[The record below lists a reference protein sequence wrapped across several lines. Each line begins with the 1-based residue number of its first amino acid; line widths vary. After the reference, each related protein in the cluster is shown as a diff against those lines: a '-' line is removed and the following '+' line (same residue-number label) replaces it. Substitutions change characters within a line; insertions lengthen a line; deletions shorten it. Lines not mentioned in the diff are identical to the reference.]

1 MPITVSV
8 HDRGRRSLG
17 GSTRFGMAG
26 VCSGV
31 DDGSVVELLKTN
43 FETTLERGPGLVQAR
58 DFFNHGGERLV
69 FCGVDQTGAAD
80 GTMGTCTL
88 VDGSGLATVVEDA
101 TDVPLFTRSPAL
113 KISRVL
119 NETGRPGSTLAKFAV
134 DGSTYSEAEF
144 LLAVTEG
151 DGDATSPYKTRV
163 YIEDLQ
169 PGGIPF
175 VGTTGKGPFWEF
187 TEDATTPANSFLV
200 DDIWQGDT
208 AAYTPTQALILTAA
222 ESLVDWR
229 DAYGLQVSERQGAL
243 IGVCPE
249 LDATSWDDLNG
260 IGQDAYDNTSNQ
272 SFVAFLGVAN
282 QADQTAVQDDVDR
295 VTTEVAA
302 YRAALGTDKP
312 WTEILWTWSKA
323 DDGYGNITP
332 RPAVGYILGTLA
344 ADGIHVERSF
354 AWRAANRAVKN
365 GIAVEPSG
373 LTVDQLEQLSSNRVP
388 AMVLEPGLGLYAY
401 CDYLPAQPDSKLL
414 NLRYLRS
421 VNYAAT
427 VCILRSRTWV
437 FAPGTDGKAKADQE
451 NYVNDELRR
460 LVEAGVYQEASFTLG
475 DALDPEAERLT
486 FAGTI
491 TVKPVGSREAYA
503 YDLYLELS

>member
-17 GSTRFGMAG
+17 GSTRIGLVG

-31 DDGSVVELLKTN
+31 ADGSVVEVLKTN

-69 FCGVDQTGAAD
+69 FCGADQSGASG
-80 GTMGTCTL
+80 GTDGTCTL
-88 VDGSGLATVVEDA
+88 DGSGLATVVEDA
-101 TDVPLFTRSPAL
+101 TEKPLFTRSPAML
-113 KISRVL
+113 ISRAL
-119 NETGRPGSTLAKFAV
+119 NDIGRPGSTMAKFAV
-134 DGSTYSEAEF
+134 DGSTFSESEF
-144 LLAVTEG
+144 LLAVTSG

-169 PGGIPF
+169 PGGLPF
-175 VGTTGKGPFWEF
+175 VGTAGNGPYWEF
-187 TEDATTPANSFLV
+187 TEDTTTPGSSFLV
-200 DDIWQGDT
+200 GDIWQGDT
-208 AAYTPTQALILTAA
+208 TAYSPTQANILSAA
-222 ESLVDWR
+222 QALADWR

-243 IGVCPE
+243 IGVSPE
-249 LDATSWDDLNG
+249 LDATSWDNLNG
-260 IGQDAYDNTSNQ
+260 IAQDAYDTTANQ
-272 SFVAFLGVAN
+272 SFVAFVGVAN
-282 QADQTAVQDDVDR
+282 QADQTSVQDDVDR
-295 VTTEVAA
+295 VTTEVSA

-312 WTEILWTWSKA
+312 WSEISWLWAKF

-332 RPAVGYILGTLA
+332 RPAVGYILGLLA

-354 AWRAANRAVKN
+354 AWRAADRALHD
-365 GIAVEPSG
+365 GIAVDPAG
-373 LTVDQLEQLSSNRVP
+373 LTVDQLEQLAANRVP
-388 AMVLEPGLGLYAY
+388 AMVLEPGLGFYAY

-427 VCILRSRTWV
+427 VAILRSRTYQ

-451 NYVNDELRR
+451 NYINDELRR
-460 LVEAGVYQEASFTLG
+460 LVEAGVFREATFKLG

-491 TVKPVGSREAYA
+491 TVKPVGSREAYS
-503 YDLYLELS
+503 YDLYLDLS